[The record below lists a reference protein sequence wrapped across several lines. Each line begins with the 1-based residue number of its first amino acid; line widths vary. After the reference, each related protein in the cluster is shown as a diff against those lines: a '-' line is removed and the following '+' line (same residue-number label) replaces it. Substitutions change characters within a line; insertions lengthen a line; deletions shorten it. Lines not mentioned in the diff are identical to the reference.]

1 MGFEDKMSV
10 EDLMKK
16 PQKELMV
23 EIYIQTVKTNGAVT
37 RHNKDIETLKTGQNK
52 IKDMRLAQYYDKL
65 SLITRGRL
73 FDTKRIKEIWNIN
86 SGKYSNIIH

>member
-37 RHNKDIETLKTGQNK
+37 RHNEDIEALKTECKHK
-52 IKDMRLAQYYDKL
+52 IGIKLFTGLTAILAF
-65 SLITRGRL
+65 IM
-73 FDTKRIKEIWNIN
+73 
-86 SGKYSNIIH
+86 IISEVLDWIGI